1 METFTFATY
10 IFFLAPFLPPLVSLL
25 FLPTAMLA
33 TGSKRGGNPKYR
45 EK

>member
-1 METFTFATY
+1 MREFQTY

-33 TGSKRGGNPKYR
+33 KGSERGGKKDSR
-45 EK
+45 EN